1 MKISTLAIS
10 NFWQDDAF
18 LNNNFSAE
26 LVQDIPRLQP
36 RLGDRSSSFKLPFL
50 FFFSLG
56 VLSTK
61 PLLILVDGAS

>member
-1 MKISTLAIS
+1 MKISTLAMS

-18 LNNNFSAE
+18 LNHNFSAE

-36 RLGDRSSSFKLPFL
+36 RLGDRSSSFKLPF
-50 FFFSLG
+50 FSLG